1 VLQATLASVESRQQD
16 KQATAAERIKS
27 HEERAQL
34 IEAIESSRGSPVI
47 CYVTANRS
55 QLGAQIGGD
64 VTKYFQNHL
73 EGIGKSENLNL
84 FLVTR
89 GGNTLAPTRLVSLL
103 REYCK
108 RLTVI
113 VPFMAHSAG
122 TLIALGADQIVMGRM
137 GELGPVDPSVGNQ
150 FNPVLDPADVPPG
163 KLPTPRP
170 RIPISVEDLAAY
182 LTLARERAGLGSGQ
196 HMVDAFKALTDK
208 LHPLALGNIHRQ
220 HMLIRRLVRRLLA
233 MHMSATEEREKIDQ
247 IAENLTE
254 KLHAHEYIISREE
267 AKNEMGLK
275 VTYAGED
282 LEPTLWSLYRLYEDY
297 LRIDREID
305 AVALLGDDNKK
316 YAIIESAV
324 IEGRKRLHVFAYR
337 GWFSRK
343 GQEINYDGESAGWE
357 EVSLVHEP
365 LGEKVGNNNEK
376 AQA

>member
-1 VLQATLASVESRQQD
+1 
-16 KQATAAERIKS
+16 
-27 HEERAQL
+27 
-34 IEAIESSRGSPVI
+34 
-47 CYVTANRS
+47 
-55 QLGAQIGGD
+55 
-64 VTKYFQNHL
+64 
-73 EGIGKSENLNL
+73 
-84 FLVTR
+84 
-89 GGNTLAPTRLVSLL
+89 
-103 REYCK
+103 
-108 RLTVI
+108 
-113 VPFMAHSAG
+113 
-122 TLIALGADQIVMGRM
+122 
-137 GELGPVDPSVGNQ
+137 
-150 FNPVLDPADVPPG
+150 
-163 KLPTPRP
+163 
-170 RIPISVEDLAAY
+170 
-182 LTLARERAGLGSGQ
+182 
-196 HMVDAFKALTDK
+196 
-208 LHPLALGNIHRQ
+208 
-220 HMLIRRLVRRLLA
+220 